1 MRGGVS
7 AGLIAR
13 LRARGAQIPDKQP
26 NSSET
31 IAEVEGAVAGQPQV
45 AS

>member
-1 MRGGVS
+1 MRGGVA

-26 NSSET
+26 NLGET
-31 IAEVEGAVAGQPQV
+31 IAEVEGVAAGQPQV
-45 AS
+45 TS